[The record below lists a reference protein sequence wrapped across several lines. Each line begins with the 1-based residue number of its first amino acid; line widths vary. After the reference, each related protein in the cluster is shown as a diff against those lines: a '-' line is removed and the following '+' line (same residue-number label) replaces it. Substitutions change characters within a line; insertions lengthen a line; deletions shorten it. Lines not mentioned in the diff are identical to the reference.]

1 MTIMA
6 NRHPNY
12 RLVKIHRSY
21 AVEEIADLFGI
32 HKNTVRRW
40 VKAGL
45 PTIDDR
51 RPMLILGGELRAF
64 LQARRKKNKR
74 TCRPGE
80 MYCVRC
86 RAPKIPAGDMV
97 DYLPVTEKLGN
108 LKALCPDCD
117 SIMNQRVSTAK
128 LAQVRERMEI
138 AFPQAL
144 RHLNESYQPSVNSD
158 LG

>member
-64 LQARRKKNKR
+64 LEARRKKNKR

>member
-12 RLVKIHRSY
+12 RLAKIHRSY
-21 AVEEIADLFGI
+21 AVEEIADLFGT

-64 LQARRKKNKR
+64 LEACRKKNKR

-97 DYLPVTEKLGN
+97 DYLPVSEKLGN

-128 LAQVRERMEI
+128 LAQFRERMEI